1 MLEEVQTINDW
12 CGRQSCVPYWYT
24 TSALSPLKQITTL
37 PMLVGETL
45 IKFNELRR
53 NKIWKEGYFGGRRK
67 KTRIS
72 GRNQRIKEDDGVD
85 MIRAH

>member
-1 MLEEVQTINDW
+1 MLMRE
-12 CGRQSCVPYWYT
+12 
-24 TSALSPLKQITTL
+24 
-37 PMLVGETL
+37 ML

-67 KTRIS
+67 KTRFS
-72 GRNQRIKEDDGVD
+72 GRNQKIKEDDGVD